1 MFTFSNQRSLGD
13 YDNKSTRMTIQ
24 QELQSVHLWA
34 YSKIIDLYV
43 LSQIPFHINAP
54 EDEFLDCKMAG
65 ESRL

>member
-1 MFTFSNQRSLGD
+1 MFTVSNQRSLRD
-13 YDNKSTRMTIQ
+13 YDHKSTGMTIL

-34 YSKIIDLYV
+34 YLKVINLYV